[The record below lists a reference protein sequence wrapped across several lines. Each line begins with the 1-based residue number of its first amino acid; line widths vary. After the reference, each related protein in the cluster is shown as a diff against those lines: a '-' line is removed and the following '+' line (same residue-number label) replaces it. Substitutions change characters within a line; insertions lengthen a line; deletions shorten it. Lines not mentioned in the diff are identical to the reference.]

1 MRVFFFVTEMT
12 RLEQVAEWRKK
23 KTKKKEEEEKEE
35 EEQMRKRSDAIGL
48 ESGQWGRREKAD
60 VTDRPRRPFF
70 FLGPAGHLH

>member
-35 EEQMRKRSDAIGL
+35 EKEYEDKEEEEGDRNHMKGKCRKICD
-48 ESGQWGRREKAD
+48 E
-60 VTDRPRRPFF
+60 
-70 FLGPAGHLH
+70 